1 MFLNPGYTEGSPEEL
16 FKKKKKCRCVNHT
29 SEQLILKWLLRQT
42 NLGVTLEV
50 ARLFLTYRW
59 GHWGP
64 KRLRK
69 LFKATAV
76 KWKKQ
81 RAITS
86 SACFQILVRFCVLS
100 PQHLATCQLWQLWKV
115 CVVMLVRVITNVPLT
130 SWKGLIPHYVSFCL
144 WRGEFQWK
152 KTLLLRGFQGAPV
165 WLSW

>member
-1 MFLNPGYTEGSPEEL
+1 MRKSHLRAADPEMAFETNKPRCDLGSCSTVLNLQMRTLRSKEVKEIVQGYS
-16 FKKKKKCRCVNHT
+16 C
-29 SEQLILKWLLRQT
+29 Q
-42 NLGVTLEV
+42 
-50 ARLFLTYRW
+50 
-59 GHWGP
+59 
-64 KRLRK
+64 
-69 LFKATAV
+69 V
-76 KWKKQ
+76 KETKGNYVFG
-81 RAITS
+81 
-86 SACFQILVRFCVLS
+86 CFQILVRFCVLS